1 MIYESNT
8 WSVKEEDMFIIKRN
22 DSRTLRWLSNNRPG
36 DTISV
41 EKLRT
46 RLILNSMAEYLQDQR
61 LQWLRHVEIT
71 EDSAW
76 SSKCRT
82 F

>member
-22 DSRTLRWLSNNRPG
+22 DSRTITWLSNNRPG

-61 LQWLRHVEIT
+61 LQWLRHVEII